1 MENFEG
7 ENEGMMN
14 ENDFFDEVFGEVEG
28 VTIIDEDLSKV
39 NQEVVDQTISEK
51 LSPEKFDEEN
61 IVDVTYEGI
70 VFSGVKESE
79 LESFANRLYDVE
91 KQTVVRTLKEAA
103 EKIRTMPMHAGCR
116 GDEAKVKA
124 ANLLLGM
131 AQEWKADD

>member
-7 ENEGMMN
+7 ENE
-14 ENDFFDEVFGEVEG
+14 
-28 VTIIDEDLSKV
+28 SK
-39 NQEVVDQTISEK
+39 E
-51 LSPEKFDEEN
+51 EEN
-61 IVDVTYEGI
+61 LVDVTYDGI

-79 LESFANRLYDVE
+79 LEAFSNRLYDVE

-103 EKIRTMPMHAGCR
+103 EKVRTMPMHAGCR

-131 AQEWKADD
+131 AQEWNGDD